1 MKSVATAAF
10 DKLNSLHTFSNMM
23 NPQKNQKTE
32 ILSNLILVSSKVMST
47 IPKILKSL
55 KTRLFELQ
63 IYRKPTKHANNSK
76 TTRKI
81 LNNFST
87 FSEYF
92 AMEYIAKKIYIS
104 IYFFIE
110 LSKLNIWYISK
121 MFSTGFQLILPS

>member
-1 MKSVATAAF
+1 
-10 DKLNSLHTFSNMM
+10 M